1 MNAEQIEQC
10 AADWFEKRLSGQWSE
25 VDERA
30 LQTWLTASPAHE
42 IQYLRIESAWQHLA
56 RLKAVGAGVP
66 ADQIPPRHSWGD
78 VRFFR
83 GTTPLPPSIPTA
95 TPSSV
100 QKPLKTAAGARSLFA
115 VAAALVA
122 AVGGA
127 YLYQTYAGIDQYAT
141 PVGGLQNLSL
151 QDGSHITLNTDTR
164 LRASVGAH
172 ERRVELIRGE
182 AFFDV
187 AKDAQ
192 RPFVVE
198 AGDRRIVAVGTQFSV
213 RRDGEEVRVVVTEG
227 KVRIEKTQDAT
238 SGRTEAP
245 LLTAGAVV
253 QTSRTNMQIREEGGA
268 HVEKLLSWRSGYVNF
283 ENVPLTEAVAEFNR
297 YRESKIL
304 IEDPSIEGLR
314 IGGNF
319 RSSSSEAFLAVLE
332 SGFAIDVQRRDG
344 DIVLKGRH

>member
-30 LQTWLTASPAHE
+30 LQTWLAASLAHE
-42 IQYLRIESAWQHLA
+42 IQYLRIESAWQQLA

-66 ADQIPPRHSWGD
+66 ADKVPPRHSWGD

-83 GTTPLPPSIPTA
+83 GTTPLPQNIQTA
-95 TPSSV
+95 PPSSV
-100 QKPLKTAAGARSLFA
+100 QKPLKAAGARSLFA

-127 YLYQTYAGIDQYAT
+127 YLYQTHAGIDQYTT

-187 AKDAQ
+187 AKDVQ

-198 AGDRRIVAVGTQFSV
+198 AGDRRIVVVGTQFSV
-213 RRDGEEVRVVVTEG
+213 RREGEEVRVVVTEG
-227 KVRIEKTQDAT
+227 KVRIEKTQGAT
-238 SGRTEAP
+238 GGRTDAP

-253 QTSRTNMQIREEGGA
+253 QASRTNMQVREEGGA

-304 IEDPSIEGLR
+304 IEDPSIEALR

-344 DIVLKGRH
+344 GIVLKGRH